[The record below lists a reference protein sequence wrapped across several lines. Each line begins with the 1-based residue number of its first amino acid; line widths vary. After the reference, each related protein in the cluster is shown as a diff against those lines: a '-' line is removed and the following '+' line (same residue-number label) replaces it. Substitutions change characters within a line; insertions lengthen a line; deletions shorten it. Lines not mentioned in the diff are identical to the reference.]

1 MLEIF
6 KKSIWRS
13 PVYSAWLSKGGTE
26 KLVFTPPD
34 PWPGEASLGDAL
46 FQGRYNFAGQNF
58 YSPKLPVWHP
68 VGMGEAWLADM
79 HGFSWLRHF
88 KARGGETARRH
99 SRALITNWLNQHGNW
114 QAFPWRPDILGRRIS
129 AWMTNAGFLLE
140 DADEIFINNF
150 NKLITKQARHLS
162 KVTNIKELTRLSKQ
176 LGNQKSSIAKINA
189 VRGLLLTGLCLDGG
203 YRRKEKA
210 LYLLNDELF
219 SQISS
224 DGGHKSRTPSLHMSV
239 LADLV
244 TMRDAL
250 TAAGEPPPEILIVS
264 IRRMAHALRI
274 FRSGDGALSRFHG
287 GISENKFVVDR
298 VLESADGR
306 TRSKGP
312 LRLEETGFERLVASK
327 VILIADTSPPPS
339 GGHHATHSIE
349 ISIGRDRF
357 IGNCGPSFSRD
368 ADWDKALSATSAHS
382 TITIENTNAFSGK
395 DKESDAKSHRS
406 TSEIGGDRIDMVHY
420 GYKKRLGVV
429 CKRSIELS
437 DSGRNITGMERIEGP
452 SKKSFYCRF
461 HLAPNV
467 QASLSRNESSVLLK
481 LGGHGWEFSFD
492 GDAKLS
498 IEPSIYITDTGE
510 ERHTEQ
516 IILSGETKK
525 EIFELIWGL
534 SRS

>member
-1 MLEIF
+1 MLDIL

-13 PVYSAWLSKGGTE
+13 PIYSAWLSRGGIE

-68 VGMGEAWLADM
+68 VGMGDTWLADM

-99 SRALITNWLNQHGNW
+99 ARALIINWLNQHGKW

-129 AWMTNAGFLLE
+129 AWMTNAGFLVE
-140 DADEIFINNF
+140 DADDSFIFHF
-150 NKLITKQARHLS
+150 NTYITKQARHLS
-162 KVTNIKELTRLSKQ
+162 KVTNLAELSNLSKR
-176 LGNQKSSIAKINA
+176 LGSQKGSIAKINA
-189 VRGLLLTGLCLDGG
+189 IRGLLLTGLCLDGG

-219 SQISS
+219 SQIAA
-224 DGGHKSRTPSLHMSV
+224 DGGHKSRTPALHMSV

-250 TAAGEPPPEILIVS
+250 AAAGEPPPEMLVVT
-264 IRRMAHALRI
+264 IRRMSHALRI
-274 FRSGDGALSRFHG
+274 FRSGDGTLSRFHG
-287 GISENKFVVDR
+287 GISESKFVVDR

-312 LRLEETGFERLVASK
+312 LRLENTGFERLIASR
-327 VILIADTSPPPS
+327 VIIIADTSPPPED
-339 GGHHATHSIE
+339 GHHATHSIE

-357 IGNCGPSFSRD
+357 IGNCGPSFGRD
-368 ADWDKALSATSAHS
+368 ADWDRALSATAAHS
-382 TITIENTNAFSGK
+382 TIGINNTNAFSGD
-395 DKESDAKSHRS
+395 DKNSQTESHRS
-406 TSEIGGDRIDMVHY
+406 TSESGGERIDMVHY
-420 GYKKRLGVV
+420 GYKKRIGVT

-437 DSGRNITGMERIEGP
+437 DDGKNITGMERLEGP
-452 SKKSFYCRF
+452 TDINFCCRF
-461 HLAPNV
+461 YKFIRIA
-467 QASLSRNESSVLLK
+467 
-481 LGGHGWEFSFD
+481 
-492 GDAKLS
+492 
-498 IEPSIYITDTGE
+498 
-510 ERHTEQ
+510 
-516 IILSGETKK
+516 
-525 EIFELIWGL
+525 
-534 SRS
+534 